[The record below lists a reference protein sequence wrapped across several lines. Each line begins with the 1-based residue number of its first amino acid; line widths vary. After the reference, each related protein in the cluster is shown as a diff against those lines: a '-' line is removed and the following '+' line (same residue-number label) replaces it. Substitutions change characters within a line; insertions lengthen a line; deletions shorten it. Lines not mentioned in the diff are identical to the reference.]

1 MQRQR
6 TWRLCAAALAI
17 TALTACKTELGP
29 GDGDGGTNPNPKP
42 YPTLDGKAPQ
52 SFSLSSIDGKAAN
65 TAESFDAAIAQDAN
79 FIAVDLVMSKDGE
92 LVALA
97 SPDIT
102 DITDVSSRSVYANR
116 KTVRQIDGQSHQG
129 WFASDFT
136 LVELQSL
143 RAKLNGSSAPPTN
156 ATTGRILSLNDV
168 IAYVKRQRKT
178 VGLYLQ
184 TLNPTYH
191 SQQGLAMED
200 KLVAAFTAAGYTQET
215 APVLVRSLE
224 VAHLK
229 ALRAKTQVRLVQ
241 MINGDPKLGS
251 DGQILMNLPY
261 GQPYDFTLAGTST
274 TYAQMVTA
282 DGLAQIKTYANGI
295 SPWKPFVIS
304 ARYLDK
310 NGDGQPDDLNN
321 DGLRDYRDREM
332 MPPTNL
338 VTLAHAAKLFVHPWE
353 YRNDVTLL
361 ASDFKGKV
369 AAEYK
374 LFYEVGVDGVFSDS
388 PSDANKAR

>member
-29 GDGDGGTNPNPKP
+29 GDGGGTNPNPKP
-42 YPTLDGKAPQ
+42 YPTLDGNAPQ

-65 TAESFDAAIAQDAN
+65 TTESFDAAVAQDAN

-116 KTVRQIDGQSHQG
+116 KTLRLIDGQSRQG

-143 RAKLNGSSAPPTN
+143 RAKLPASTTPPVGAN
-156 ATTGRILSLNDV
+156 NGRILSLNDV
-168 IAYVKRQRKT
+168 IAYAKRQRKT

-191 SQQGLAMED
+191 SQLGLAMED
-200 KLVAAFTAAGYTQET
+200 KLLAAFTAAGYTQET
-215 APVLVRSLE
+215 APVIVRSLE

-229 ALRAKTQVRLVQ
+229 TLRAKTQVRLVQ
-241 MINGDPKLGS
+241 MINGNPELAADGS
-251 DGQILMNLPY
+251 ILLSAPNA
-261 GQPYDFTLAGTST
+261 QPYDFTMAGVST

-295 SPWKPFVIS
+295 SPWKPYVIS

-310 NGDGQPDDLNN
+310 NGDGRPDDLNN
-321 DGLRDYRDREM
+321 DGKWDYRDREM

-338 VTLAHAAKLFVHPWE
+338 VTLAHAAKLFVHPWA
-353 YRNDVTLL
+353 YRNDATLL

>member
-29 GDGDGGTNPNPKP
+29 GNGGGTNPNPKP
-42 YPTLDGKAPQ
+42 YPTLDGNAPQ

-65 TAESFDAAIAQDAN
+65 TTESFDAAVAQDAN

-97 SPDIT
+97 SPNIT
-102 DITDVSSRSVYANR
+102 EITDVSSRSVYANR
-116 KTVRQIDGQSHQG
+116 RTLRLIDGQSHQG

-143 RAKLNGSSAPPTN
+143 RAKLPASATPPVGAN
-156 ATTGRILSLNDV
+156 TGRILSLNDV
-168 IAYVKRQRKT
+168 IAYAKRQRKT

-191 SQQGLAMED
+191 SQLGLAMED
-200 KLVAAFTAAGYTQET
+200 KLLAAFTAAGYTQET
-215 APVLVRSLE
+215 APVIVRSLE

-229 ALRAKTQVRLVQ
+229 TLRAKTQVRLVQ
-241 MINGDPKLGS
+241 MINGNPELAADGS
-251 DGQILMNLPY
+251 ILLSAPNA
-261 GQPYDFTLAGTST
+261 QPYDFTVAGVST

-295 SPWKPFVIS
+295 SPWKPYVIS

-321 DGLRDYRDREM
+321 DGKWDYRDREM

-338 VTLAHAAKLFVHPWE
+338 VTLAHAAKLFVHPWA
-353 YRNDVTLL
+353 YRNDATLL

>member
-1 MQRQR
+1 MQRQA

-29 GDGDGGTNPNPKP
+29 GDGNGGGPNPKP
-42 YPTLDGKAPQ
+42 YPTLDGNAPQ
-52 SFSLSSIDGKAAN
+52 SFSLSGIDGKAAN
-65 TAESFDAAIAQDAN
+65 TAESFDAAVAQDAN
-79 FIAVDLVMSKDGE
+79 FIAADLVMSKDGE
-92 LVALA
+92 LVALS

-102 DITDVSSRSVYANR
+102 DITDVSSRSIYANR
-116 KTVRQIDGQSHQG
+116 KTVRLIDGQSHDG
-129 WFASDFT
+129 WFAADFT

-143 RAKLNGSSAPPTN
+143 RAKLPGSTTPPGN
-156 ATTGRILSLNDV
+156 ASTGRILSLNDV

-184 TLNPTYH
+184 TQNPTYH
-191 SQQGLAMED
+191 SQLGLAMED
-200 KLVAAFTAAGYTQET
+200 KLLAAFTAAGYTQES
-215 APVLVRSLE
+215 APVMVRSLE

-229 ALRAKTQVRLVQ
+229 ALRAKSQVRLVQ
-241 MINGDPKLGS
+241 MINGAPTLAPN
-251 DGQILMNLPY
+251 GQILLSAPY
-261 GQPYDFTLAGTST
+261 GQPYDFTLAGVST

-282 DGLAQIKTYANGI
+282 DGLTQIKTYANGI
-295 SPWKPFVIS
+295 SPWKPYVIS

-321 DGLRDYRDREM
+321 DGLLDYRDREM

-338 VTLAHAAKLFVHPWE
+338 VTLAHAAKLFVHPWA

-361 ASDFKGKV
+361 ASDFKGQV

-388 PSDANKAR
+388 PRDANRAR

>member
-29 GDGDGGTNPNPKP
+29 GDGDGGTNPNLKP
-42 YPTLDGKAPQ
+42 YPTLDGQAPQ

-102 DITDVSSRSVYANR
+102 EITDVSSRSVYASR
-116 KTVRQIDGQSHQG
+116 KTLRMIDGQRHEG

-143 RAKLNGSSAPPTN
+143 RAKLNGSSTPPVN
-156 ATTGRILSLNDV
+156 ANTGRILSLNDV

-200 KLVAAFTAAGYTQET
+200 KLLAAFTAAGYTQET
-215 APVLVRSLE
+215 APVMVRSLE

-241 MINGDPKLGS
+241 MINGHPELAS
-251 DGQILMNLPY
+251 DGSITLSPPY
-261 GQPYDFTLAGTST
+261 AQPYDFTLAGTST

-295 SPWKPFVIS
+295 SPWKPYVIS

-310 NGDGQPDDLNN
+310 NGDKQPDDLNN
-321 DGLRDYRDREM
+321 DGKWDYRDREM

>member
-29 GDGDGGTNPNPKP
+29 GDGGGTNPNPKP
-42 YPTLDGKAPQ
+42 YPTLDGNAPQ

-65 TAESFDAAIAQDAN
+65 TTESFDAAVAQDAN

-116 KTVRQIDGQSHQG
+116 KTLRLIDGQSRQG

-143 RAKLNGSSAPPTN
+143 RAKLPASTTPPVGAN
-156 ATTGRILSLNDV
+156 NGRILSLNDV
-168 IAYVKRQRKT
+168 IAYAKRQRKT

-191 SQQGLAMED
+191 SQLGLAMED
-200 KLVAAFTAAGYTQET
+200 KLLAAFTAAGYTQET
-215 APVLVRSLE
+215 APVIVRSLE

-229 ALRAKTQVRLVQ
+229 TLRAKTQVRLVQ
-241 MINGDPKLGS
+241 MINGNPELAADGS
-251 DGQILMNLPY
+251 ILLSAPNA
-261 GQPYDFTLAGTST
+261 QPYDFTMAGVST

-295 SPWKPFVIS
+295 SPWKPYVIS

-321 DGLRDYRDREM
+321 DGKWDYRD
-332 MPPTNL
+332 
-338 VTLAHAAKLFVHPWE
+338 AK
-353 YRNDVTLL
+353 
-361 ASDFKGKV
+361 
-369 AAEYK
+369 
-374 LFYEVGVDGVFSDS
+374 
-388 PSDANKAR
+388 

>member
-29 GDGDGGTNPNPKP
+29 GDGGGTNPNPKP
-42 YPTLDGKAPQ
+42 YPTLDGNAPQ

-65 TAESFDAAIAQDAN
+65 TTESFDAAVAQDAN

-116 KTVRQIDGQSHQG
+116 KTLRLIDGQSRQG

-143 RAKLNGSSAPPTN
+143 RAKLPASTTPPVGAN
-156 ATTGRILSLNDV
+156 NGRILSLNDV
-168 IAYVKRQRKT
+168 IAYAKRQRKT

-191 SQQGLAMED
+191 SQLGLAMED
-200 KLVAAFTAAGYTQET
+200 KLLAAFTAAGYTQET
-215 APVLVRSLE
+215 APVIVRSLE

-229 ALRAKTQVRLVQ
+229 TLRAKTQVRLVQ
-241 MINGDPKLGS
+241 MINGNPELAA
-251 DGQILMNLPY
+251 DGNILLSAPNA
-261 GQPYDFTLAGTST
+261 QPYDFTMAGVST

-295 SPWKPFVIS
+295 SPWKPYVIS

-310 NGDGQPDDLNN
+310 NGDSQPDDLNN
-321 DGLRDYRDREM
+321 DGKWDYRDREM

-338 VTLAHAAKLFVHPWE
+338 VTLAHAAKLFVHPWA
-353 YRNDVTLL
+353 YRNDATLL

>member
-29 GDGDGGTNPNPKP
+29 GDGGGTNPNPKP
-42 YPTLDGKAPQ
+42 YPTLDGNAPQ
-52 SFSLSSIDGKAAN
+52 SLSLSSIDGKAAN
-65 TAESFDAAIAQDAN
+65 TTESFDAAVAQDAN

-116 KTVRQIDGQSHQG
+116 KTLRLIDGQSRQG

-143 RAKLNGSSAPPTN
+143 RAKLPASTTPPVGAN
-156 ATTGRILSLNDV
+156 NGRILSLNDV
-168 IAYVKRQRKT
+168 IAYAKRQRKT

-191 SQQGLAMED
+191 SQLGLAMED
-200 KLVAAFTAAGYTQET
+200 KLLAAFTAAGYTQET
-215 APVLVRSLE
+215 APVIVRSLE

-229 ALRAKTQVRLVQ
+229 TLRAKTQVRLVQ
-241 MINGDPKLGS
+241 MINGNPELAADGS
-251 DGQILMNLPY
+251 ILLSAPNA
-261 GQPYDFTLAGTST
+261 QPYDFTMAGVST

-295 SPWKPFVIS
+295 SPWKPYVIS

-321 DGLRDYRDREM
+321 DGKWDYRDREM

-338 VTLAHAAKLFVHPWE
+338 VTLAHAAKLFVHPWA
-353 YRNDVTLL
+353 YRNDATLL

>member
-29 GDGDGGTNPNPKP
+29 GDGGGTNPNPKP
-42 YPTLDGKAPQ
+42 YPTLDGNAPQ

-65 TAESFDAAIAQDAN
+65 TTESFDAAVAQDAN

-116 KTVRQIDGQSHQG
+116 KTLRLIDGQSRQG

-143 RAKLNGSSAPPTN
+143 RAKLPASTTPPVGAN
-156 ATTGRILSLNDV
+156 NGRILSLNDV
-168 IAYVKRQRKT
+168 IAYAKRQRKT

-191 SQQGLAMED
+191 SQLGLAMED
-200 KLVAAFTAAGYTQET
+200 KLLAAFTAAGYTQET
-215 APVLVRSLE
+215 APVIVRSLE

-229 ALRAKTQVRLVQ
+229 TLRAKTQVRLVQ
-241 MINGDPKLGS
+241 MINGDPTLGR
-251 DGQILMNLPY
+251 DGQILMTLPY
-261 GQPYDFTLAGTST
+261 GQPYDFTVAGIST

-295 SPWKPFVIS
+295 SPWKPYVIS
-304 ARYLDK
+304 ARNLDK

-321 DGLRDYRDREM
+321 DGLWDYRDREM

-338 VTLAHAAKLFVHPWE
+338 VTLAHAAKLFVHPWA
-353 YRNDVTLL
+353 YRNDATLL

-369 AAEYK
+369 ATEYK

>member
-6 TWRLCAAALAI
+6 TWRLCTAALAI
-17 TALTACKTELGP
+17 TALSACKTELGS
-29 GDGDGGTNPNPKP
+29 GDGGGGTDPNKP
-42 YPTLDGKAPQ
+42 YPTLDGKPPQ
-52 SFSLSSIDGKAAN
+52 SFSLSSIDNKPAN
-65 TAESFDAAIAQDAN
+65 TAESFDAAVAQDAN

-102 DITDVSSRSVYANR
+102 DITDVATRSNYASR
-116 KTVRQIDGQSHQG
+116 KTLRLIDGQTHQG
-129 WFASDFT
+129 WFATDFT
-136 LVELQSL
+136 LAELQSL
-143 RAKLNGSSAPPTN
+143 RAKLPESSTPPVGAN
-156 ATTGRILSLNDV
+156 NGRILSLNDV
-168 IAYVKRQRKT
+168 IAYIKRQRKT

-200 KLVAAFTAAGYTQET
+200 KLIAALTTAGYTQES
-215 APVLVRSLE
+215 APVLVRSFE

-241 MINGDPKLGS
+241 MINGDPALGPA
-251 DGQILMNLPY
+251 GQILLTAPY
-261 GQPYDFTLAGTST
+261 GQPYDFTLAGVST

-282 DGLAQIKTYANGI
+282 DGLTQIKTYANGI
-295 SPWKPFVIS
+295 SPWKPYVIS

-310 NGDGQPDDLNN
+310 NGDSQPDDLNN
-321 DGLRDYRDREM
+321 DGKWDYRDREM

-338 VTLAHAAKLFVHPWE
+338 VTLAHAAKLFVHPWA
-353 YRNDVTLL
+353 YRSDVSYL
-361 ASDFKGKV
+361 ASDFKGRV

-374 LFYEVGVDGVFSDS
+374 LFYEVGVDGVFADT
-388 PSDANKAR
+388 PSDANRAR

>member
-29 GDGDGGTNPNPKP
+29 GDGGGTNPNPKP
-42 YPTLDGKAPQ
+42 YPTLDGNAPQ

-65 TAESFDAAIAQDAN
+65 TTESFDAAVAQDAN

-116 KTVRQIDGQSHQG
+116 KTLRLIDGQSRQG

-143 RAKLNGSSAPPTN
+143 RTKLPASTTPPVGAN
-156 ATTGRILSLNDV
+156 NGRILSLNDV
-168 IAYVKRQRKT
+168 IAYAKRQRKT

-191 SQQGLAMED
+191 SQLGLAMED
-200 KLVAAFTAAGYTQET
+200 KLLAAFTAAGYTQET
-215 APVLVRSLE
+215 APVIVRSLE

-229 ALRAKTQVRLVQ
+229 TLRAKTQVRLVQ
-241 MINGDPKLGS
+241 MINGNPELAADGS
-251 DGQILMNLPY
+251 ILLSAPNA
-261 GQPYDFTLAGTST
+261 QPYDFTMAGVST

-295 SPWKPFVIS
+295 SPWKPYVIS

-321 DGLRDYRDREM
+321 DGKWDYRDREM

-338 VTLAHAAKLFVHPWE
+338 VTLAHAAKLFVHPWA
-353 YRNDVTLL
+353 YRNDATLL

>member
-29 GDGDGGTNPNPKP
+29 GDGGGTNPNPKP
-42 YPTLDGKAPQ
+42 YPTLDGNAPQ

-65 TAESFDAAIAQDAN
+65 TTESFDAAVAQDAN

-116 KTVRQIDGQSHQG
+116 KTLRLIDGQSRQG

-143 RAKLNGSSAPPTN
+143 RAKLPASTTPPVGAN
-156 ATTGRILSLNDV
+156 NGRILSLNDV
-168 IAYVKRQRKT
+168 IAYAKRQRKT

-191 SQQGLAMED
+191 SQLGLAMED
-200 KLVAAFTAAGYTQET
+200 KLLAAFTAAGYTQET
-215 APVLVRSLE
+215 APVIVRSLE

-229 ALRAKTQVRLVQ
+229 TLRAKTQVRLVQ
-241 MINGDPKLGS
+241 MINGNPELAADGS
-251 DGQILMNLPY
+251 ILLSAPNA
-261 GQPYDFTLAGTST
+261 QPYDFTMAGVST

-295 SPWKPFVIS
+295 SPWKPYVIS

-321 DGLRDYRDREM
+321 DGKWDYRDRET

-338 VTLAHAAKLFVHPWE
+338 VTLAHAAKLFVHPWA
-353 YRNDVTLL
+353 YRNDATLL

>member
-29 GDGDGGTNPNPKP
+29 GDGGGTDPNPKP
-42 YPTLDGKAPQ
+42 YPTLDGNAPQ

-65 TAESFDAAIAQDAN
+65 TTESFDAAVAQDAN

-116 KTVRQIDGQSHQG
+116 KTLRLIDGQSRQG

-143 RAKLNGSSAPPTN
+143 RAKLPASTTPPVGAN
-156 ATTGRILSLNDV
+156 NGRILSLNDV
-168 IAYVKRQRKT
+168 IAYAKRQRKT

-191 SQQGLAMED
+191 SQLGLAMED
-200 KLVAAFTAAGYTQET
+200 KLLAAFTAAGYTQET
-215 APVLVRSLE
+215 APVIVRSLE

-229 ALRAKTQVRLVQ
+229 TLRAKTQVRLVQ
-241 MINGDPKLGS
+241 MINGDPTLGR
-251 DGQILMNLPY
+251 DGQILMTLPY
-261 GQPYDFTLAGTST
+261 GQPYDFTVAGIST

-295 SPWKPFVIS
+295 SPWKPYVIS
-304 ARYLDK
+304 ARNLDK

-321 DGLRDYRDREM
+321 DGLWDYRDREM

-338 VTLAHAAKLFVHPWE
+338 VTLAHAAKLFVHPWA
-353 YRNDVTLL
+353 YRNDATLL

-369 AAEYK
+369 ATEYK

>member
-29 GDGDGGTNPNPKP
+29 GDGGGTNPNPKP
-42 YPTLDGKAPQ
+42 YPTLDGNAPQ

-65 TAESFDAAIAQDAN
+65 TTESFDAAVAQDAN

-116 KTVRQIDGQSHQG
+116 KTLRLIDGQSRQG

-143 RAKLNGSSAPPTN
+143 RAKLPASTTPPVGAN
-156 ATTGRILSLNDV
+156 NGRILSLNDV
-168 IAYVKRQRKT
+168 IAYAKRQRKT

-191 SQQGLAMED
+191 SQLGLAMED
-200 KLVAAFTAAGYTQET
+200 KLLAAFTAAGYTQET
-215 APVLVRSLE
+215 APVIVRSLE

-229 ALRAKTQVRLVQ
+229 TLRAKTQVRLVQ
-241 MINGDPKLGS
+241 MINGNPELAADGS
-251 DGQILMNLPY
+251 ILLSAPNA
-261 GQPYDFTLAGTST
+261 QPYDFTMAGVST

-295 SPWKPFVIS
+295 SPWKPYVIS

-321 DGLRDYRDREM
+321 DGKWDYRDREM

-338 VTLAHAAKLFVHPWE
+338 VTLAHAAKLFVHPWA
-353 YRNDVTLL
+353 YRNDATLL

>member
-29 GDGDGGTNPNPKP
+29 GDGGGTNPNPKP
-42 YPTLDGKAPQ
+42 YPTLDGNAPQ

-65 TAESFDAAIAQDAN
+65 TTESFDAAVAQDAN

-116 KTVRQIDGQSHQG
+116 KTLRLIDGQSRQG

-143 RAKLNGSSAPPTN
+143 RAKLPASTTPPVGAN
-156 ATTGRILSLNDV
+156 NGRILSLNDV
-168 IAYVKRQRKT
+168 IAYAKRQRKT

-191 SQQGLAMED
+191 SQLGLAMED
-200 KLVAAFTAAGYTQET
+200 KLLAAFTAAGYTQET
-215 APVLVRSLE
+215 APVIVRSLE

-229 ALRAKTQVRLVQ
+229 TLRAKTQVRLVQ
-241 MINGDPKLGS
+241 MINGNPELAADGS
-251 DGQILMNLPY
+251 ILLSAPNA
-261 GQPYDFTLAGTST
+261 QPYDFTMAGVST

-295 SPWKPFVIS
+295 SPWKPYVIS

-310 NGDGQPDDLNN
+310 NGDSQPDDLNN
-321 DGLRDYRDREM
+321 DGKWDYRDREM

-338 VTLAHAAKLFVHPWE
+338 VTLAHAAKLFVHPWA
-353 YRNDVTLL
+353 YRNDATLL